1 MDRERPMLR
10 ISKLTDYAVVLATE
24 LSQTESPRSVAQLAL
39 GTGIPAPTVS
49 KVLKTLTREGLV
61 VSQRGKFGGYRLARP
76 AEEISIAELIVAI
89 EGPISV
95 TECAESAD
103 GSACAIH
110 EDCGVRANWKK
121 INRAVEAALEQISIS
136 DMSGPEERLVPLLRS
151 FSAAEESRKL
161 ASDLAPGIA
170 TEDVERYG

>member
-1 MDRERPMLR
+1 MLR

-24 LSQTESPRSVAQLAL
+24 LSQTDAPRSVAQLAL

-76 AEEISIAELIVAI
+76 AETISIAELIVAL

-103 GSACAIH
+103 GKACALH

-151 FSAAEESRKL
+151 FRAAEENRKL
-161 ASDLAPGIA
+161 LKEDV
-170 TEDVERYG
+170 TEDVKRYG

>member
-1 MDRERPMLR
+1 MGRRRIMLR

-24 LSQTESPRSVAQLAL
+24 LSQAEGPRSVAQLAL

-49 KVLKTLTREGLV
+49 KVLKTLTRESLV

-76 AEEISIAELIVAI
+76 ADSISVAELIVAI

-95 TECAESAD
+95 TECAESAEEV
-103 GSACAIH
+103 ACALH
-110 EDCGVRANWKK
+110 DDCGVRANWKK
-121 INRAVEAALEQISIS
+121 INRAVEAALEQISIR

-151 FSAAEESRKL
+151 FRAAEENRRPLNEVS
-161 ASDLAPGIA
+161 
-170 TEDVERYG
+170 TEDVKRYG